1 VITALFQKELDL
13 MARKIFSMVWGN
25 RKRAID
31 LACTLIKEC
40 YKVESKGG
48 TTALPRIIS
57 GIDKLNK
64 KKESD

>member
-1 VITALFQKELDL
+1 
-13 MARKIFSMVWGN
+13 MVWGN